1 MVAVNFSSSFQ
12 VTGRNANFPTSEI
25 MWKVSATF
33 TNKKPGI
40 TAKQGLWFFD
50 SWSLLFGLSIF
61 AHERSPVFHF
71 WNRLRGFSLFSSA
84 LVSVLSSAHGFEN
97 PKNPLYEL
105 TSFIH
110 FVNQSVYTLVLHFY
124 AKRIA
129 RTFNDFFD
137 LMTLRQQKRLR
148 VFSICLTGIWIFV
161 HIWFKL
167 VYTISLSS
175 MGIKSWMECG
185 VLISVLIG
193 VDHNIHVLLWVILLA
208 ASYYYTCKNSLT
220 KIKMEIMT
228 CKLYESCCRTVVI
241 ESSGMHQR
249 ISAFNKLCGPPL
261 LLILAYT
268 FVAVSGTLSLLR
280 QTNYGTFIWKMTELV
295 LVFMYCLFIIF
306 LVIMATIF
314 RKNLDDLRRSVL
326 CGLLHQ
332 KLSENTVNIK
342 WKLGLT
348 MLSDY
353 KLFEFSVMSLFPL
366 DLNLVLNFTAS
377 IITFTILFLQ
387 LQSSTPI

>member
-1 MVAVNFSSSFQ
+1 MVAVNFSSSLQ

-25 MWKVSATF
+25 MWKISATS

-40 TAKQGLWFFD
+40 TAKQSFWFFD
-50 SWSLLFGLSIF
+50 YWSLLFGLSIF
-61 AHERSPVFHF
+61 AHERSSVFRF

-84 LVSVLSSAHGFEN
+84 LASVFSAAQVLEN
-97 PKNPLYEL
+97 PKNTLYEL
-105 TSFIH
+105 TALIH

-124 AKRIA
+124 VKRIA
-129 RTFNDFFD
+129 TTFNDFFD
-137 LMTLRQQKRLR
+137 LMTLRQQRRLR
-148 VFSICLTGIWIFV
+148 IFSICLTCIWIFV
-161 HIWFKL
+161 HVWFKL
-167 VYTISLSS
+167 VYTISSSS
-175 MGIKSWMECG
+175 MRIKSWVEYG
-185 VLISVLIG
+185 VLIGIIIG
-193 VDHNIHVLLWVILLA
+193 VDHNIHVLVWVILLA
-208 ASYYYTCKNSLT
+208 ASCYYTCKNSLE
-220 KIKMEIMT
+220 KIKIEIMT
-228 CKLYESCCRTVVI
+228 CKFYESCCRTVVI

-249 ISAFNKLCGPPL
+249 ISAFSKLCGPPF

-268 FVAVSGTLSLLR
+268 FVAVSGTLSLSR
-280 QTNYGTFIWKMTELV
+280 QKDYGTFIWKITELLVV
-295 LVFMYCLFIIF
+295 LIYCLFIIF

-314 RKNLDDLRRSVL
+314 RKSLDDLRRSVI

-332 KLSENTVNIK
+332 KLSSSTVNVK
-342 WKLGLT
+342 WKIGLE
-348 MLSDY
+348 MLSDP